1 MSGSAS
7 SSSYDP
13 KALGMPSARAAF
25 SAFSRTRDA
34 IAVTCDHCPRCMAGM
49 TFAVAIFAAPSTP
62 QRILSIE
69 SCYPSRRPRGVV
81 MFLTALVSIT
91 LMFAGTMPA
100 MQQPQLPTR
109 KTLTLEVARRIAAA
123 AEVEA
128 RRNNWAVSIAVL
140 DDAGHLMVFHR
151 MDGAKLVATDIAIRK
166 ARTAVYFQG
175 PTKSLEEEVSGG
187 RTALLPID
195 GFMPLE
201 GGIPLMVD

>member
-1 MSGSAS
+1 MS
-7 SSSYDP
+7 
-13 KALGMPSARAAF
+13 
-25 SAFSRTRDA
+25 
-34 IAVTCDHCPRCMAGM
+34 
-49 TFAVAIFAAPSTP
+49 
-62 QRILSIE
+62 
-69 SCYPSRRPRGVV
+69 
-81 MFLTALVSIT
+81 LTALLPIT
-91 LMFAGTMPA
+91 LMLAGTMPA

-123 AEVEA
+123 AESEA

-201 GGIPLMVD
+201 GGIPLMVDGVLVGAVGVSGVTGSQDAQCAQAGANALTPRFP

>member
-1 MSGSAS
+1 
-7 SSSYDP
+7 
-13 KALGMPSARAAF
+13 
-25 SAFSRTRDA
+25 
-34 IAVTCDHCPRCMAGM
+34 
-49 TFAVAIFAAPSTP
+49 
-62 QRILSIE
+62 
-69 SCYPSRRPRGVV
+69 
-81 MFLTALVSIT
+81 
-91 LMFAGTMPA
+91 MPA

-123 AEVEA
+123 AEAEA

-175 PTKSLEEEVSGG
+175 PTKSLEEEVTGG

-201 GGIPLMVD
+201 GGIPLMVDGVLVGAVGVSGVTGSQDAQCAQAGANALTPKFP